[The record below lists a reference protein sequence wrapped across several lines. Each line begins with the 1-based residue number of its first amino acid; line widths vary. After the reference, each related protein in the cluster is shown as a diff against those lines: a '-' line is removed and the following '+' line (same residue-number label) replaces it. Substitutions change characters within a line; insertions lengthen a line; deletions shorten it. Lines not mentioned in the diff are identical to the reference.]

1 MMITTTTRI
10 TMKKEIK
17 AVWMRYKEDSKTGE
31 EQEEE
36 RWWWWWWWRRGRVRG
51 RGASWRRLDGPRRSN
66 DDVVDAELISPT
78 QVMLYCYY
86 SHAVDAVALISARRR
101 SRASAINTACIWTSA
116 ARVRENLYLC
126 QQFQQMHPSSVD
138 RYWNRYFEVVV
149 KRLPL
154 ARTN

>member
-1 MMITTTTRI
+1 MGRRLCGVIMMMITTTRI

-17 AVWMRYKEDSKTGE
+17 AVRMRFKEDSKTGE

-36 RWWWWWWWRRGRVRG
+36 RWWWWWWWWRRGRVRG

-86 SHAVDAVALISARRR
+86 SHAVDAVAFIPAKRR
-101 SRASAINTACIWTSA
+101 SQASAINTAYIMDISSA
-116 ARVRENLYLC
+116 RPGKFIPLPAI
-126 QQFQQMHPSSVD
+126 STDASV
-138 RYWNRYFEVVV
+138 
-149 KRLPL
+149 
-154 ARTN
+154 